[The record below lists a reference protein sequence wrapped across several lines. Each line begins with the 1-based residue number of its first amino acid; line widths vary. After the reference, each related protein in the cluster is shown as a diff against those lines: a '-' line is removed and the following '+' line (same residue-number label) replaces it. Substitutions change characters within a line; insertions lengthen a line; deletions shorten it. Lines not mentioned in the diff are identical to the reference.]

1 MSRRIF
7 YTHDNGLHEMRLK
20 LSQVKNHA
28 SIIQLMAGMPY
39 GINGFHCYIIYMT
52 DDTIIDAFLKTAK
65 TIAVIGA
72 SADPSRSSNGVMGAL
87 QRSGYR
93 CIPVN
98 PNESEILGET
108 CYPDLAS
115 IPADIDIDIVD
126 VFRRAEFTPA
136 IAQEAVDRRA
146 KCLWLQLGVV
156 NDDAMKIAGDAGL
169 LTVQDEC
176 LAVVVRTLR

>member
-1 MSRRIF
+1 
-7 YTHDNGLHEMRLK
+7 
-20 LSQVKNHA
+20 
-28 SIIQLMAGMPY
+28 
-39 GINGFHCYIIYMT
+39 MT
-52 DDTIIDAFLKTAK
+52 DDKTIDTFLKNAHS
-65 TIAVIGA
+65 IAVVGA
-72 SADPSRSSNGVMGAL
+72 SNDPSRSSHGVMGAL

-98 PNESEILGET
+98 PNEAEILGEK

-115 IPADIDIDIVD
+115 IPADINIDVVD

-136 IAQEAVDRRA
+136 IAAEAVARGA

-156 NDDAMKIAGDAGL
+156 NDDAMKIAADGGL

-176 LAVVVRTLR
+176 LAVVVRTLQRN